1 MSEVNAM
8 RRETIESDQY
18 RDEVSHSTDRGGV
31 EGNASHTHDI
41 IRVDRVSKRFGN
53 KVALHGVSLNV
64 PAGKVFALLGENGA
78 GKTTLIRILTG
89 FQKPDDGSA
98 SILGHDCGNNSE
110 EIRRRIGYVSDAPA
124 LYEWMTP
131 PEIGWFVS
139 AFYDEGFIPRYRE
152 LIEEFQ
158 VPAGTKIKSMSKGQ
172 RAKVALAL
180 ATAHDPELLI
190 LDEPTSGLD
199 PMVRRQFLESMVDR
213 AAEGRT
219 VLLSSHHINEVER
232 VADMVAIVH
241 GGEVKLVQSMADLK
255 EHTRI
260 VTATMD
266 DAHVE
271 SPDLPGRVLSETS
284 NGRQR
289 RWVITD
295 WQHAGDLHW
304 DESHGVRQFHVSVPT
319 LEEVF
324 IAVCGQPISDER
336 SASSLRPEVNHGH
349 SIG

>member
-1 MSEVNAM
+1 M
-8 RRETIESDQY
+8 
-18 RDEVSHSTDRGGV
+18 
-31 EGNASHTHDI
+31 
-41 IRVDRVSKRFGN
+41 SKRFRN
-53 KVALHGVSLNV
+53 TVALDNVSLRV
-64 PAGKVFALLGENGA
+64 PAGTVFALLGENGA

-89 FQKPDDGSA
+89 FQKPDSGNA
-98 SILGHDCGNNSE
+98 SILGHDCGQNSE
-110 EIRRRIGYVSDAPA
+110 EIRRKIGYVSDSPA

-139 AFYDEGFIPRYRE
+139 AFYDEGFISRYRD

-158 VPAGTKIKSMSKGQ
+158 VPPATKIKSMSKGQ

-213 AAEGRT
+213 AAAGRT

-232 VADMVAIVH
+232 VADMVAMIH
-241 GGEVKLVQSMADLK
+241 GGQVKLVQSMNDLK
-255 EHTRI
+255 LHTRI

-295 WQHAGDLHW
+295 WNDAGELQWGPD
-304 DESHGVRQFHVSVPT
+304 DGVRQFHVSVPT

-324 IAVCGQPISDER
+324 IAVCGQPIRDEPSVFDR
-336 SASSLRPEVNHGH
+336 RQEVNDGH
-349 SIG
+349 FA

>member
-1 MSEVNAM
+1 MNELDSIE
-8 RRETIESDQY
+8 REPSP
-18 RDEVSHSTDRGGV
+18 REVSGMASDRPAYDSHLGRTDVEPGG
-31 EGNASHTHDI
+31 I
-41 IRVDRVSKRFGN
+41 IQVSRVSKRFRN
-53 KVALHGVSLNV
+53 MVALDNVSLHV
-64 PAGKVFALLGENGA
+64 PAGTVFALLGENGA

-89 FQKPDDGSA
+89 FQKPDSGNA
-98 SILGHDCGNNSE
+98 SILGHDCGQHSE
-110 EIRRRIGYVSDAPA
+110 EIRRKIGYVSDSPA

-139 AFYDEGFIPRYRE
+139 AFYDEGFIPRYRD

-158 VPAGTKIKSMSKGQ
+158 VPPATKIKSMSKGQ

-213 AAEGRT
+213 AAAGRT

-232 VADMVAIVH
+232 VADMVAMIH
-241 GGEVKLVQSMADLK
+241 GGQVKLVQSMNNLK
-255 EHTRI
+255 LHTRI
-260 VTATMD
+260 VTATME

-271 SPDLPGRVLSETS
+271 SPELPGRVLSEMN

-295 WQHAGDLHW
+295 WNDAGELHW
-304 DESHGVRQFHVSVPT
+304 GPDDGVRQFHVSVPT

-324 IAVCGQPISDER
+324 IAVCGQPIRDEPSFFDR
-336 SASSLRPEVNHGH
+336 RQEVNDGH
-349 SIG
+349 FA

>member
-1 MSEVNAM
+1 MNELDSIG
-8 RRETIESDQY
+8 REPMTREAADIVSDRPAY
-18 RDEVSHSTDRGGV
+18 DSHRGQPSV
-31 EGNASHTHDI
+31 EPGGI
-41 IRVDRVSKRFGN
+41 IQVDRVSKRFRN
-53 KVALHGVSLNV
+53 TVALDNVSLRV
-64 PAGKVFALLGENGA
+64 PAGTVFALLGENGA

-89 FQKPDDGSA
+89 FQKPDSGTA
-98 SILGHDCGNNSE
+98 SILGHDCGQHSE
-110 EIRRRIGYVSDAPA
+110 EIRRKIGYVSDSPA

-139 AFYDEGFIPRYRE
+139 AFYEDGFIPRYRD

-158 VPAGTKIKSMSKGQ
+158 VPPATKIKSMSKGQ

-213 AAEGRT
+213 AAAGRT

-232 VADMVAIVH
+232 VADMVAMIH
-241 GGEVKLVQSMADLK
+241 GGQVRLVQSMNDLK
-255 EHTRI
+255 LHTRI

-271 SPDLPGRVLSETS
+271 SPELPGRVLSETN

-295 WQHAGDLHW
+295 WNDAGELHW
-304 DESHGVRQFHVSVPT
+304 GPDDGVRQFHVSVPT

-324 IAVCGQPISDER
+324 IAVCGQ
-336 SASSLRPEVNHGH
+336 SLRDEPSSFDRRQEVNDGH
-349 SIG
+349 FA

>member
-1 MSEVNAM
+1 MNELDSIEREPSPREASGMASDRPAYDSHLGRTDVEPGGIIQVN
-8 RRETIESDQY
+8 
-18 RDEVSHSTDRGGV
+18 
-31 EGNASHTHDI
+31 
-41 IRVDRVSKRFGN
+41 RVSKRFRN
-53 KVALHGVSLNV
+53 TVALDNVSLHV
-64 PAGKVFALLGENGA
+64 PAGTVFALLGENGA

-89 FQKPDDGSA
+89 FQKPDSGSA
-98 SILGHDCGNNSE
+98 SILGHDCGQHSE
-110 EIRRRIGYVSDAPA
+110 EIRRKIGYVSDSPA

-139 AFYDEGFIPRYRE
+139 AFYDEGFIPRYRD

-158 VPAGTKIKSMSKGQ
+158 VPPATKIKSMSKGQ

-213 AAEGRT
+213 AAAGRT

-232 VADMVAIVH
+232 VADMVAMIH
-241 GGEVKLVQSMADLK
+241 GGQVKLVQSMNNLK
-255 EHTRI
+255 LHTRI
-260 VTATMD
+260 VTATME

-271 SPDLPGRVLSETS
+271 SPELPGRVLSETN

-295 WQHAGDLHW
+295 WNYAGELHW
-304 DESHGVRQFHVSVPT
+304 GPDDGVRQFHVSVPT

-324 IAVCGQPISDER
+324 IAVCGQPIRDEPSFFDR
-336 SASSLRPEVNHGH
+336 RQEVNDGH
-349 SIG
+349 FA

>member
-1 MSEVNAM
+1 MNELDSIG
-8 RRETIESDQY
+8 REPTTREASDIASNRPAY
-18 RDEVSHSTDRGGV
+18 DSHQGRPNVEPGG
-31 EGNASHTHDI
+31 I
-41 IRVDRVSKRFGN
+41 IQVDRVSKRFRN
-53 KVALHGVSLNV
+53 TVALDNVSLHV
-64 PAGKVFALLGENGA
+64 PAGTVFALLGENGA

-89 FQKPDDGSA
+89 FQKPDSGTA
-98 SILGHDCGNNSE
+98 SILGHDCGQNSE
-110 EIRRRIGYVSDAPA
+110 EIRRKIGYVSDSPA

-139 AFYDEGFIPRYRE
+139 AFYDDGFIARYRD

-158 VPAGTKIKSMSKGQ
+158 VPPATKIKSMSKGQ

-213 AAEGRT
+213 AAAGRT

-232 VADMVAIVH
+232 VADMVAMIH
-241 GGEVKLVQSMADLK
+241 GGQVKLVQSMNDLK
-255 EHTRI
+255 QHTRI

-295 WQHAGDLHW
+295 WNDAGDLHW
-304 DESHGVRQFHVSVPT
+304 GPDDGVRQFHISVPT

-324 IAVCGQPISDER
+324 IAVCGQPLRDEP
-336 SASSLRPEVNHGH
+336 SSFDRRQEVNDGH
-349 SIG
+349 FA